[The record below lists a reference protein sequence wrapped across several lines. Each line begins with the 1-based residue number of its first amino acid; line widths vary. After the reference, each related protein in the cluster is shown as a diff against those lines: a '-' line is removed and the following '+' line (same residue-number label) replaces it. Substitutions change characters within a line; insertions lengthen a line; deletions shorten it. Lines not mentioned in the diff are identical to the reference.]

1 MDTKIHFNGTTPH
14 GYTIA
19 TLTNG
24 SSVGLEGDATKQVQ
38 GAINQHSNI
47 TVHQTD
53 GTIVIINGEHI
64 VHAFYTPEKKE
75 ENNA

>member
-19 TLTNG
+19 RLTNG

-38 GAINQHSNI
+38 NAINTKGNI
-47 TVHQTD
+47 TVYQTD

-64 VHAFYTPEKKE
+64 VHAFYTPEQKE